1 MLLLIKA
8 SERVSFDDGIEEEE
22 EEEEEKKKEKLLTIS

>member
-22 EEEEEKKKEKLLTIS
+22 EEEEKKKEKLLTIS